1 MTSIKIMR
9 FTFDMSRGI
18 LSKGGTKFAFY
29 LALQGENGYNIMV
42 IMPLYA
48 VLQER
53 APL

>member
-18 LSKGGTKFAFY
+18 LSKGSTKFAFY